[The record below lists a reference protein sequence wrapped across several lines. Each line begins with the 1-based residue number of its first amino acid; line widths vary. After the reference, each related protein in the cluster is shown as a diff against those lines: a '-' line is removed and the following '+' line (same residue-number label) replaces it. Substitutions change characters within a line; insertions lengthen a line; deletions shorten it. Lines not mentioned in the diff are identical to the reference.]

1 MVLSQT
7 NSLAFEQ
14 LIKRHQSRLRLYLRC
29 LSGNRDTADELA
41 QDTFLKVHRALPQF
55 KFQSSFKTWVF
66 SIARNTFLDHARLA
80 NNRAQDFESIDSDNF
95 RPDPSKGEKY
105 VAEESIIFSIDL
117 ENAMTALSQAERE
130 VIVHCYLADLT
141 MTETAKILNM
151 QLGTVKTHSHRA
163 LAKLRTSLAA
173 WKTQDSKNWSVS

>member
-14 LIKRHQSRLRLYLRC
+14 LIKRHQSRLRLYLRG

-80 NNRAQDFESIDSDNF
+80 NNRLFF
-95 RPDPSKGEKY
+95 RL
-105 VAEESIIFSIDL
+105 I
-117 ENAMTALSQAERE
+117 
-130 VIVHCYLADLT
+130 
-141 MTETAKILNM
+141 
-151 QLGTVKTHSHRA
+151 
-163 LAKLRTSLAA
+163 
-173 WKTQDSKNWSVS
+173 